1 MANPRPSQ
9 RELAESKSA
18 LRREEMARAVA
29 DGRLVIRRMTDT
41 ERAQSDARFAAAA
54 GARETRSTTRRQYA

>member
-18 LRREEMARAVA
+18 LRQEEMDRAVA
-29 DGRLVIRRMTDT
+29 EGRLVIRRMTAT
-41 ERAQSDARFAAAA
+41 ERAQSDARFAAAS
-54 GARETRSTTRRQYA
+54 GARETRAKRRQFA